1 LVCWPLWGEI
11 LDREWRGRERER
23 EKGDAMWELGISN
36 SWSLVAI
43 AANIFSIVGIL
54 FVVYCCCCCCCCC
67 CPAREQLNQT
77 ATDATPH

>member
-1 LVCWPLWGEI
+1 
-11 LDREWRGRERER
+11 
-23 EKGDAMWELGISN
+23 MWELGISN
-36 SWSLVAI
+36 SWALVAI

-54 FVVYCCCCCCCCC
+54 FVVVYCCCCCCCC